1 MKMAV
6 VERDDEVVQ
15 ISLIGRMDALGVED
29 IAIPFTAATATRNA
43 LVAIDL
49 AQLDFLASVG
59 LRLFFAN
66 ARTLQQRGGKMALAG
81 ARPDVQAVLDATGVG
96 QIISMYPT
104 VDAACAALQNGA

>member
-6 VERDDEVVQ
+6 VERNDEVVQ

-29 IAIPFTAATATRNA
+29 IAIPFTAATATRKA

-49 AQLDFLASVG
+49 GQLDFLASVG

-66 ARTLQQRGGKMALAG
+66 ARSLQQRGGKMALAG
-81 ARPDVQAVLDATGVG
+81 AQPDVQAVLDATGVA
-96 QIISMYPT
+96 QIISLYPT
-104 VDAACAALQNGA
+104 VDEACAALRNSA